1 MRLTWYTQAQP
12 AYSGT
17 TGTAPS
23 SFRELHKLI
32 RDNREHI
39 SKLRRFAV
47 ARNLPS
53 NSLSGALLP
62 TLNALMIMET
72 ILVATLRAHFRFKH
86 VPLTKR
92 LHMPDGRV
100 LDG

>member
-1 MRLTWYTQAQP
+1 LVYPSTA
-12 AYSGT
+12 GT
-17 TGTAPS
+17 TGIAPPR
-23 SFRELHKLI
+23 FRELHKLI

-53 NSLSGALLP
+53 NPLSRALLP

-72 ILVATLRAHFRFKH
+72 ILVATLRAHFGFKDES
-86 VPLTKR
+86 LTKR
-92 LHMPDGRV
+92 LHMPDDRV

>member
-12 AYSGT
+12 AQSGT
-17 TGTAPS
+17 TGIAPPR
-23 SFRELHKLI
+23 FI

-53 NSLSGALLP
+53 NPLSRALLP

-72 ILVATLRAHFRFKH
+72 ILVATLRAHFGFKDES
-86 VPLTKR
+86 LTKR
-92 LHMPDGRV
+92 LHMPDDRV